1 MRKLFR
7 GDLLCSFVAFNTVQS
22 ISLLPKNPIYFIYF
36 TQVILLENIYLKSV
50 ANILLRHLRNSH
62 EKNL

>member
-36 TQVILLENIYLKSV
+36 TQVILTTREHILEKCSKYSFKAFEKS
-50 ANILLRHLRNSH
+50 S
-62 EKNL
+62 